1 LCHHELCTLQ
11 QEFCWIAVDELIP
24 ENVFEILIPPQ
35 VAGVG
40 FVALIGD
47 LTFT

>member
-1 LCHHELCTLQ
+1 LCHYELCTLQ
-11 QEFCWIAVDELIP
+11 QEFFWIAVDELIP

-35 VAGVG
+35 VAIVG
-40 FVALIGD
+40 YVALIGD